1 MQISLVGVNHRTAP
15 ITVREKVAIR
25 SVELHRYLSLLR
37 DHATHGIILSTCN
50 RTEVYIANRDDH
62 DTGETGLSFFQTH
75 LNIPS
80 TDLTRYA
87 YVITKQKAV
96 AEHLF
101 RTACGLDSLI
111 IGEYEI
117 LGQVGNALDIAEKA
131 GMVNLPLRHLFQS
144 AIRTGRRV
152 REETSIS
159 KNALSVSSVVV
170 DLATRVIGDL
180 SNCRLLIIGAG
191 EAGRLVAKAVRGR
204 GTPQIIVASRTPDRA
219 SALAATLDGSP
230 VDLKNLVRE
239 LITCNIVVTCAES
252 PDWILTVHHVTS
264 AMRQRPELP
273 LVVIDIAVP
282 RNVEPAVEQINNVFL
297 YNIDDLTEI
306 SEANRKQ
313 REEEITG
320 ATEIICG
327 EMDKLAAWW
336 QALETRPAVST
347 LMEKAE
353 TIRSAQLDKT
363 LKKLR
368 PLSQEERDYLEAM
381 TKSIVTK
388 ILEDPLHYL
397 KNNTDSSDDND
408 KLIRQL
414 FQFKVEKP
422 E

>member
-1 MQISLVGVNHRTAP
+1 
-15 ITVREKVAIR
+15 
-25 SVELHRYLSLLR
+25 
-37 DHATHGIILSTCN
+37 
-50 RTEVYIANRDDH
+50 
-62 DTGETGLSFFQTH
+62 
-75 LNIPS
+75 
-80 TDLTRYA
+80 
-87 YVITKQKAV
+87 
-96 AEHLF
+96 
-101 RTACGLDSLI
+101 
-111 IGEYEI
+111 
-117 LGQVGNALDIAEKA
+117 
-131 GMVNLPLRHLFQS
+131 
-144 AIRTGRRV
+144 
-152 REETSIS
+152 
-159 KNALSVSSVVV
+159 
-170 DLATRVIGDL
+170 
-180 SNCRLLIIGAG
+180 
-191 EAGRLVAKAVRGR
+191 
-204 GTPQIIVASRTPDRA
+204 
-219 SALAATLDGSP
+219 
-230 VDLKNLVRE
+230 
-239 LITCNIVVTCAES
+239 
-252 PDWILTVHHVTS
+252 
-264 AMRQRPELP
+264 MRQRPELP